1 MANAK
6 TRRAERKAAKLAG
19 AAKSDP
25 APAQTFETEEAANEA
40 LAGASKVV
48 NMKERQRENEAKAEK
63 KKKRTSGL
71 PVLPKLPKTK
81 KDRPEHPCACGCGEM
96 TKARFAP
103 GHDSYIRAWAIRVER
118 KVVKLSEVP
127 EAHREAVKNAIKE
140 RIVKAKAKAAEEAED
155 AIGKDEGDEE
165 VEGDETEEEEE
176 AAK

>member
-19 AAKSDP
+19 ASKPEP

-40 LAGASKVV
+40 LSGAAKVV
-48 NMKERQRENEAKAEK
+48 NMAQRQKENEKKTEA

-71 PVLPKLPKTK
+71 PELPKLPKTK
-81 KDRPEHPCACGCGEM
+81 KDRPEHPCECGCGEM

-140 RIVKAKAKAAEEAED
+140 RLVKAKAKAAEAEENEETD
-155 AIGKDEGDEE
+155 ADEDEQ
-165 VEGDETEEEEE
+165 E
-176 AAK
+176 AAENE